1 MIADTDFQTEY
12 SLTRLF
18 QKVVIESI
26 PNGNGTNHSIVLSE
40 FSAKRGR
47 ADVICAVFKEEIRDI
62 EETRVL
68 AQSLSEISKARILSL
83 LRKSAGYS
91 EEYLEE
97 SLGLGKST
105 IKKHA
110 RDLLN
115 AGMIERTPGKLLK
128 LSKSF
133 NIPKIEIWAFELK
146 LNNWKRAFHQ
156 AKRYRGFSHNVVV
169 VMPNGRLTAAKDHI
183 DYFRGMNVGLAGM
196 SKDGKL
202 EYILKP
208 KRKRPSSKG
217 HYFYSI
223 GKILTRYENSDLNT
237 VTKIKKGCSPIQQV
251 PIARRGLEGH
261 ATPH

>member
-1 MIADTDFQTEY
+1 MSVDTDFRTEH

-18 QKVVIESI
+18 QKVVGESI

-47 ADVICAVFKEEIRDI
+47 ADVICAIFEKEIEDI
-62 EETRVL
+62 EKTKTL
-68 AQSLSEISKARILSL
+68 ARSLSEINKARIMSL
-83 LRKSAGYS
+83 LRKSVGYN
-91 EEYLEE
+91 EGYLEE
-97 SLGLGKST
+97 SLGLSKGT
-105 IKKHA
+105 IKKHL

-115 AGMIERTPGKLLK
+115 AGVIERTPRKLLK

-133 NIPKIEIWAFELK
+133 NIPKVEIWAFELK

-183 DYFRGMNVGLAGM
+183 DYFRGMNVGLAGI

-202 EYILKP
+202 DYILKP

-217 HYFYSI
+217 HYLYSV
-223 GKILTRYENSDLNT
+223 GKILTRYGNSDLNAA
-237 VTKIKKGCSPIQQV
+237 TKVKKGRSP
-251 PIARRGLEGH
+251 
-261 ATPH
+261 T

>member
-1 MIADTDFQTEY
+1 MSVDTDFQTEY

-18 QKVVIESI
+18 QKVVGKSI
-26 PNGNGTNHSIVLSE
+26 PNGNGINHSIVLSE

-47 ADVICAVFKEEIRDI
+47 ADVICAIFEKEIEDI
-62 EETRVL
+62 EKTKTL
-68 AQSLSEISKARILSL
+68 ARSLSEINKARILSL
-83 LRKSAGYS
+83 LRKSVGYS

-97 SLGLGKST
+97 SLGLSKST
-105 IKKHA
+105 IKKHV

-115 AGMIERTPGKLLK
+115 AGVIKRIPGQLLK

-133 NIPKIEIWAFELK
+133 NIPKVEIWAFELK

-169 VMPNGRLTAAKDHI
+169 VMPNGRLNAAKDHI
-183 DYFRGMNVGLAGM
+183 DYFRGMNVGLAGI
-196 SKDGKL
+196 SKDGEL

-217 HYFYSI
+217 HYLYGL
-223 GKILTRYENSDLNT
+223 GKILTGYEKSDSKT
-237 VTKIKKGCSPIQQV
+237 VTKVKKGCSPMQQV
-251 PIARRGLEGH
+251 SI
-261 ATPH
+261 T